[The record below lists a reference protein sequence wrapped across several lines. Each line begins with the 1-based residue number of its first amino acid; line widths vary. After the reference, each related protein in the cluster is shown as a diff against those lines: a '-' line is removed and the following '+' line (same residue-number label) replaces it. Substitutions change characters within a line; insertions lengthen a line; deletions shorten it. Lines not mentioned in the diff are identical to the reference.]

1 MQVIPD
7 SLALHVPAVIIID
20 AIRTAKDC
28 RKTDIAEP
36 HSNIPALDTV
46 TGRSASRLL
55 PAARTEA
62 GIFFQGVTIYEI
74 SENPR
79 SNYRKSCVSG
89 LIVLDMRFEGQEE

>member
-1 MQVIPD
+1 MQEIPD
-7 SLALHVPAVIIID
+7 SLELHVPAVIVID

-55 PAARTEA
+55 HRKTEA

-79 SNYRKSCVSG
+79 SNYRKK
-89 LIVLDMRFEGQEE
+89 LRLRAYRP